1 MTATNKG
8 HAKCDRDIVAGKF
21 VQELLQA
28 GFLSLFYQGDY
39 FLKGAVGNGFSD
51 FHFEVA
57 TQVLRTCISIPLRY
71 FSFGAV
77 FPGNGRFIDGRFALD
92 NDTIKRNHITR
103 PNLNNLAFT
112 YLFDGYLGAIFQ
124 AGNFWRTLQ

>member
-1 MTATNKG
+1 
-8 HAKCDRDIVAGKF
+8 
-21 VQELLQA
+21 
-28 GFLSLFYQGDY
+28 LFYQGDY
-39 FLKGAVGNGFSD
+39 LLKGAVGNSFSD
-51 FHFEVA
+51 FDFEVA
-57 TQVLRTCISIPLRY
+57 TQVLRTCIDNLATVFFFRY
-71 FSFGAV
+71 A

-124 AGNFWRTLQ
+124 AGNLWRTLQ